1 MTDAQQW
8 FEDHLGP
15 VEIIAIDLPTSGA
28 AEPWEALLAAVDAH
42 SVRIL
47 DLEFIH
53 RTAED
58 EAEVLDAA
66 DLPEAIG
73 IDIAAFEGASSGL
86 LDDDDIVDLLAEIDV
101 GTTIAVLL
109 VEHTALLPTI
119 RSFEA
124 NGSHVIVDGQIGLDD
139 LEKALAATDD
149 D

>member
-1 MTDAQQW
+1 MTDEQQW

-15 VEIIAIDLPTSGA
+15 VEIIAIELPASGST
-28 AEPWEALLAAVDAH
+28 EPWEALLAAVNAH
-42 SVRIL
+42 AVRVL

-66 DLPEAIG
+66 DLPETLG
-73 IDIAAFEGASSGL
+73 VDIPAFEGASSGL

-101 GTTIAVLL
+101 GSTIAVLL

-124 NGSHVIVDGQIGLDD
+124 NGSRLVVDGQIGLDD
-139 LEKALAATDD
+139 LEKALAATEDD
-149 D
+149 